1 MNRMKN
7 VLLIDDE
14 SIFHFLGT
22 KILGVLGIPED
33 GVRTALNGRQALTLF
48 HEYYLKAKTFPDI
61 ILLDLNMPIMDG
73 FGFLEAFKQLNLP
86 QKESVKII
94 VLTSST
100 NEEDRTKAMKLG
112 ASNYLTKPLRE
123 DLLRKALA
131 A

>member
-1 MNRMKN
+1 MKN

-22 KILGVLGIPED
+22 KILSVLGIPEE

-48 HEYYLKAKTFPDI
+48 NDYYLKVKTLPDV

-73 FGFLEAFKQLNLP
+73 FGFLEAFQKLNMP
-86 QKESVKII
+86 HKENVKII

-100 NEEDRTKAMKLG
+100 NEEDMDKALKLG
-112 ASNYLTKPLRE
+112 ASYYLTKPLKE
-123 DLLRKALA
+123 ESLRKALA